1 VSSNT
6 SVQTVV
12 SNHVQSNSNINNNNN
27 NNLPPTPSSLNNHR
41 LSAAIE
47 SQTNLNQSDSLSSLT
62 IMGGQQPQLMTM
74 SMISMSD
81 DPLLIADVADILHPQ
96 YAIITGGRSKEGCP
110 LITFPDHNNFHT
122 LSDSDYQKLICY
134 LSSVPS

>member
-1 VSSNT
+1 VSA
-6 SVQTVV
+6 VAA
-12 SNHVQSNSNINNNNN
+12 SNI
-27 NNLPPTPSSLNNHR
+27 
-41 LSAAIE
+41 
-47 SQTNLNQSDSLSSLT
+47 NQSDSISSLT
-62 IMGGQQPQLMTM
+62 ILGGQSHLM
-74 SMISMSD
+74 SSSIISSAD

-122 LSDSDYQKLICY
+122 LTDNDYQKLILY